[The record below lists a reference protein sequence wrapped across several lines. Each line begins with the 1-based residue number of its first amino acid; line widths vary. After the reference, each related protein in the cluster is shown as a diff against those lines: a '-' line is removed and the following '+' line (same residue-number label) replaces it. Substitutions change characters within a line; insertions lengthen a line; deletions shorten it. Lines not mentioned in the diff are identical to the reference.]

1 MGNSVIGGNVLIF
14 GDLHFSDTFTGK
26 HTNYLENC
34 FWVLGKMNEMVE
46 KYKPSAVVLLGDIVG
61 WRDTN
66 IRNREVLSVLCKTLR
81 SWQQYG
87 RVFALRGNHD
97 LGGYPEFNFLSDLGL
112 IESAQELGGYFD
124 YYGYEGEPVPE
135 VRFNM
140 VDYGNEYN
148 HIEVA
153 GGGASNVVLGH
164 NNYTIEGVTN
174 WYQEHAGIELNRLQ
188 NFDGV
193 DMVISGHIHTP
204 SPDIVQTDMP
214 DGKSCQLFYPGC
226 PTRPVKDRN
235 MYDKCWAVLIYY
247 DPNKGSTDVSMLD
260 FNLRPASE
268 IFFADDDF
276 VDEQDEEQLQEQI
289 RMDALKDV
297 LSDLLKYRMNQGD
310 LLSQIDNI
318 PNASQEAKDVAKKY
332 LQEALNNG

>member
-1 MGNSVIGGNVLIF
+1 
-14 GDLHFSDTFTGK
+14 
-26 HTNYLENC
+26 
-34 FWVLGKMNEMVE
+34 
-46 KYKPSAVVLLGDIVG
+46 
-61 WRDTN
+61 
-66 IRNREVLSVLCKTLR
+66 
-81 SWQQYG
+81 
-87 RVFALRGNHD
+87 
-97 LGGYPEFNFLSDLGL
+97 
-112 IESAQELGGYFD
+112 
-124 YYGYEGEPVPE
+124 
-135 VRFNM
+135 
-140 VDYGNEYN
+140 
-148 HIEVA
+148 
-153 GGGASNVVLGH
+153 
-164 NNYTIEGVTN
+164 
-174 WYQEHAGIELNRLQ
+174 
-188 NFDGV
+188 
-193 DMVISGHIHTP
+193 
-204 SPDIVQTDMP
+204 
-214 DGKSCQLFYPGC
+214 
-226 PTRPVKDRN
+226 